1 MRLTH
6 VFIIYNVMAFLTQ
19 PLTGWMADVCMKQA
33 LPLCLLSGRRLVWA
47 SGGLLAAAVLM
58 STVMEVTG
66 LFTLPLFI
74 VVALLL
80 GAGNSLFHV
89 WGGKVVAVATGNDMR
104 ALGVFVSTGAFGLAV
119 AAVCCSLPLLYMLLA
134 AIGMMMKNPQDPPP
148 TNPQDPPDPQDPPPA
163 PPCEGGEYIDLLSAL
178 STAELSA
185 PLPIGRG
192 RGRVC
197 WAGVWRVWMGLG
209 LVCLLAL
216 ILFVMLRS
224 YVGGVFS
231 SSMATD
237 GSTLMVLL
245 IGGTAMAGKMA
256 GGWVAKWL
264 GIAWGLTLMVA
275 ATGACLWLCDAGL
288 AWQMCGL
295 LAINLTMP
303 VTLYMANAVLPAHE
317 GLAFGL
323 LAAAL
328 MPAYLF

>member
-1 MRLTH
+1 
-6 VFIIYNVMAFLTQ
+6 
-19 PLTGWMADVCMKQA
+19 
-33 LPLCLLSGRRLVWA
+33 VWA
-47 SGGLLAAAVLM
+47 SVGLLAAAVLM

-119 AAVCCSLPLLYMLLA
+119 AAVCCSWPLLYVLLA
-134 AIGMMMKNPQDPPP
+134 AVGLLIISQPTPNPSRTGGGLSQTSPQQNYTNSPPVR
-148 TNPQDPPDPQDPPPA
+148 
-163 PPCEGGEYIDLLSAL
+163 E
-178 STAELSA
+178 
-185 PLPIGRG
+185 
-192 RGRVC
+192 
-197 WAGVWRVWMGLG
+197 GLG
-209 LVCLLAL
+209 VGLLFAL

-237 GSTLMVLL
+237 GGTLMVLL
-245 IGGTAMAGKMA
+245 IGATAMAGKMA

-303 VTLYMANAVLPAHE
+303 VTLYMANALLPAHE

>member
-19 PLTGWMADVCMKQA
+19 PLTGWIADVCMKQS

-58 STVMEVTG
+58 STVMELTD

-119 AAVCCSLPLLYMLLA
+119 AAVCCSLPLLYVLLA
-134 AIGMMMKNPQDPPP
+134 AIGMMMKNPQDPSP
-148 TNPQDPPDPQDPPPA
+148 TNPQDPPPA
-163 PPCEGGEYIDLLSAL
+163 PPCEGGEYIDLPSAL

-197 WAGVWRVWMGLG
+197 WAGVWRSCFGMGLG

-237 GSTLMVLL
+237 GGTLMVLL
-245 IGGTAMAGKMA
+245 IGATAMAGKMA

-303 VTLYMANAVLPAHE
+303 VTLYMANALLPAHE